1 MNISL
6 QGRSGLFCGSKSMLM
21 NGGLKSTEQKLER
34 QAKRDN
40 QIAFY
45 EKQKEN
51 LKNMECDSLEDIAEK
66 LEMFHSYEDQIAAV
80 KASYNNEQ
88 MWHTMDE
95 AKELGEKIA
104 KEAQKLKPKTEE
116 ERKEE
121 LVEEALGTDE
131 EKGVLTEILEEISDI
146 AEEISEE
153 SEKLTE
159 ELAESVTEEVM
170 EEKEELTEEITEKA
184 EDVLETQKLES
195 EKRQA
200 KRFYDRI
207 DIRI

>member
-1 MNISL
+1 MSISL
-6 QGRSGLFCGSKSMLM
+6 HGRNSLFCGSNSMFM

-104 KEAQKLKPKTEE
+104 KAAQKLKPKTEE

-121 LVEEALGTDE
+121 LEEEALGTDE
-131 EKGVLTEILEEISDI
+131 EKGVITEILEEISDI

-159 ELAESVTEEVM
+159 ELAESATEEVM
-170 EEKEELTEEITEKA
+170 EEKEELTEEITEQA
-184 EDVLETQKLES
+184 EDDSETQKLES
-195 EKRQA
+195 EKRQS